1 MNAGKHL
8 KPLGSAATRVLV
20 IDDEENL
27 RDMLTRA
34 FRRRGFEVSV
44 AESGEKGVAAAR
56 AAEFD
61 VVICDVVMTGMDGF
75 AVLEELKREQPLLEV
90 IMVTGSPRA
99 EAAERA
105 ARSGAFDY
113 LAKPFLLAELC
124 VLVDAA
130 AAKRRGSSAPS

>member
-8 KPLGSAATRVLV
+8 KPLGSATRVLV

-27 RDMLTRA
+27 RDMLARA
-34 FRRRGFEVSV
+34 FRRRGFKVSV

-56 AAEFD
+56 AAVFD
-61 VVICDVVMTGMDGF
+61 VVICDVVMAGMDGF
-75 AVLEELKREQPLLEV
+75 AVLEVLKREQPLLEV

-124 VLVDAA
+124 VLVDEA